1 MRFSASALA
10 LVLAV
15 CPGPDD
21 PYMGAAR
28 DLTGDLT
35 MATDMSAAP
44 DLHLPQVL
52 TPRASLGGPLLVW
65 WQGLQTQFKDANGPA

>member
-35 MATDMSAAP
+35 MATDAGAAP
-44 DLHLPQVL
+44 
-52 TPRASLGGPLLVW
+52 TCTSRRS
-65 WQGLQTQFKDANGPA
+65 